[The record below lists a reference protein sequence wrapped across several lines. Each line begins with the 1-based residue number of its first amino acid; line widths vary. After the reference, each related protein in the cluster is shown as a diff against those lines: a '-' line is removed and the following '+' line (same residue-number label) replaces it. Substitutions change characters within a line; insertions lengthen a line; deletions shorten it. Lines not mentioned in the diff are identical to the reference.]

1 MKTYRINHKR
11 GQTILVMAFLSPLLG
26 LAMALFIRYV
36 TPTIM
41 DSSFGASLVE
51 GIQFSTI
58 FFAMTLVFFLASIP
72 MSIWA
77 TSRRARLEIDDSIL
91 REYDRMGRLITEGDL
106 RHVMTI
112 EVVKMKK
119 SKAFAIRF
127 ASGQFAVYGT
137 GFAEFDE
144 LHSRIL
150 SITHVQPCPATITLI
165 DLGRS
170 MSARRPL

>member
-11 GQTILVMAFLSPLLG
+11 GQTILAMAVLSPLLG

-36 TPTIM
+36 APM

-72 MSIWA
+72 MSIWV

-112 EVVKMKK
+112 EEVKMKK
-119 SKAFAIRF
+119 SKAFVIRF
-127 ASGQFAVYGT
+127 PSGQFAVYGT

-165 DLGRS
+165 ELGRS